1 MKTLT
6 KYLFV
11 FLPFVCF
18 AQGNVFRV
26 MSYNVEN
33 YFDCVDD
40 PLTKDEDYLPGGIRG
55 WNYQRY
61 TQKQYNIAK
70 VIMSLGSWCPPAL
83 VGLSEV
89 ESRKAMM
96 DLVRGPLRNLRY
108 HFAHFESP
116 DFRGIDVALLYQ
128 PDQFKL
134 IQKKAINVSFP
145 NRPGTTTRDILYVKG
160 IAPTGDSLHVFV
172 CHFPSRLG
180 GQLESEDK
188 RIQAASILRQ
198 SVDSLFKQNNQA
210 KIIIMGDFNDHPND
224 ASLIT
229 YLQAIHFSDEPQ
241 SDQLYNMMFHFHLDG
256 KGTHKHQAEW
266 GVLDHIIVSGDLLK
280 QDSKFYTTQDDI
292 YIHDPEFLLEED
304 LKFLGYKPRRTYIG
318 MKYNNG
324 FSDHLPIYIDFH
336 MSR

>member
-1 MKTLT
+1 M
-6 KYLFV
+6 FV
-11 FLPFVCF
+11 FSPLISFS
-18 AQGNVFRV
+18 QKNIFRV

-40 PLTKDEDYLPGGIRG
+40 PLTCDEEYLPGGLRG

-70 VIMSLGSWCPPAL
+70 VIVSLGSWYPPAL

-89 ESRKAMM
+89 ESRKALF
-96 DLVRGPLRNLRY
+96 DLIRGPLKNLRY

-128 PDQFKL
+128 PEQFKL
-134 IQKKAINVSFP
+134 IEKKAINVSFP
-145 NRPGTTTRDILYVKG
+145 NRPGVTTRDILYVKG
-160 IAPTGDSLHVFV
+160 VVPTADSLHVFV

-180 GQLESEDK
+180 GKLESEDK

-198 SVDSLFKQNNQA
+198 SVDSLFKRDNQA
-210 KIIIMGDFNDHPND
+210 KIVIMGDFNDHPD
-224 ASLIT
+224 DVSLIKC
-229 YLQAIHFSDEPQ
+229 LRAIRSSEELHAN
-241 SDQLYNMMFHFHLDG
+241 QLYNMMFHFHLDG
-256 KGTHKHQAEW
+256 KGTHKHGAEW
-266 GVLDHIIVSGDLLK
+266 GVLDHIIISGALLK
-280 QDSKFYTTQDDI
+280 QNSKFYTSQNDI
-292 YIHDPEFLLEED
+292 YIHNPEFLLEED

-318 MKYNNG
+318 MRYNNG

-336 MSR
+336 MSQ